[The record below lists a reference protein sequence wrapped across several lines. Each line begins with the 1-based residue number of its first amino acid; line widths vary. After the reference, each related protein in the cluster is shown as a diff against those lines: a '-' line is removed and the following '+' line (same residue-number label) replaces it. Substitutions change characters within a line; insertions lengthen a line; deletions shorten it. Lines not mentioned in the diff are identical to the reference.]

1 MIDLKNP
8 EAEALAIQD
17 VCFAVRSFFI
27 KSSRWNHIINSE
39 KIMLRMRENPEL
51 DEDFAEDQEK
61 DWKTIVWWKNKVGA
75 IKMRDSYENLN
86 ENLLDGTLTHA
97 RLDLLLTKDN
107 LTAAELIDK
116 FKDTQYIVFN
126 DTLKRFLKL
135 TKLLS
140 FTFE

>member
-1 MIDLKNP
+1 M
-8 EAEALAIQD
+8 AIQD
-17 VCFAVRSFFI
+17 VAFAVRSFFV

-39 KIMLRMRENPEL
+39 KIMVRMRENPEF

-61 DWKTIVWWKNKVGA
+61 DWRTLVWWKNKVGC
-75 IKMRDSYENLN
+75 IRMRDSYENLN
-86 ENLLDGTLTHA
+86 EGLIEGSLTHA
-97 RLDLLLTKDN
+97 RLHILLEKH
-107 LTAAELIDK
+107 EMVGEEMI
-116 FKDTQYIVFN
+116 FRMKDTQFITFN